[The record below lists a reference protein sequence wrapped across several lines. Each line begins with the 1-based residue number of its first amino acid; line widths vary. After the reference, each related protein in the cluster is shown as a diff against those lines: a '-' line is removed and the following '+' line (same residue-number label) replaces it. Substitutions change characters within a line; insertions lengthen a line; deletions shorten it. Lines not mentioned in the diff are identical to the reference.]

1 MKLTRSETREVLL
14 NAWVEFMPASERDAV
29 MDYWVYE
36 WIRQEWPAQT
46 KQERAPLP
54 VEEPW

>member
-1 MKLTRSETREVLL
+1 MERKEIRKILID
-14 NAWVEFMPASERDAV
+14 AWAEFIPARERDAV

-36 WIRQEWPAQT
+36 WIRREWPPET

-54 VEEPW
+54 VEEQ

>member
-1 MKLTRSETREVLL
+1 MNRNEIRKILL
-14 NAWVEFMPASERDAV
+14 DAWAEFMPVSERDAV

-36 WIRQEWPAQT
+36 WIRQEWPART
-46 KQERAPLP
+46 KQELAPLP